1 MSVQRLTYSGGIEAS
16 RQHAAVPGVKLFF
29 IRHGETD
36 WQALEARG
44 VRGWARSF
52 APLTPRGRLQID
64 VIASDYRL
72 QEADGILSSS
82 YARALESAA
91 RLSRALNK
99 PLHVEYDLHEWL
111 PQKDPLGEMDD
122 DIIRHANQQLSYYT
136 GFVPFADRRVH
147 KDSVGAPAVERRVP
161 LSERHPPPPEA
172 RSWESVE
179 EVRERVLG
187 VIRRYSH
194 LETLIVVS
202 HAVVITSMLGVQRS
216 VEHAEIVPLE
226 LSECTLGFAAD
237 LAAEAARKGAC
248 L

>member
-1 MSVQRLTYSGGIEAS
+1 M
-16 RQHAAVPGVKLFF
+16 KLFF

-52 APLTPRGRLQID
+52 APLTPKGRLQID

-72 QEADGILSSS
+72 AEADGILSSS

-91 RLSRALNK
+91 RLSRALDK

-111 PQKDPLGEMDD
+111 PQKDSLGEMDD
-122 DIIRHANQQLSYYT
+122 DTLRDANRQLSYYT
-136 GFVPFADRRVH
+136 GFTPRTERRAR
-147 KDSVGAPAVERRVP
+147 STTPPQERRVP
-161 LSERHPPPPEA
+161 LDQRRPPPPEA
-172 RSWESVE
+172 RTWESVE
-179 EVRERVLG
+179 EVRERVLN
-187 VIRRYSH
+187 VLRQYEQ

-202 HAVVITSMLGVQRS
+202 HAVVISSMLGVQRA

-226 LSECTLGFAAD
+226 IDLSAKRPLGPPPELDMQF
-237 LAAEAARKGAC
+237 G
-248 L
+248 